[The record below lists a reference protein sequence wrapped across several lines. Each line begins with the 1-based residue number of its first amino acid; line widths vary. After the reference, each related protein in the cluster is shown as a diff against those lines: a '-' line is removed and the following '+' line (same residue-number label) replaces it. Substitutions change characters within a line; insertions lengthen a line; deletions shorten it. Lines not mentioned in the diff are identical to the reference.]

1 MLPTVVVEGTGAAAL
16 PVPPVA
22 TVYHSKPVPVAVS
35 AVAVDP
41 WQKITG
47 LVAVGAGVEGSVVTV
62 IDDLGLSQLFTVWL
76 T

>member
-1 MLPTVVVEGTGAAAL
+1 MPTVAVEGTGAVAV

-22 TVYHSKPVPVAVS
+22 TVYHNKPVPVAVR

-47 LVAVGAGVEGSVVTV
+47 LVAVGAGVDGSVVTV
-62 IDDLGLSQLFTVWL
+62 IDDLGLSQLFMVWL